1 MRIGV
6 RVKLLIFAAAVWAVI
21 FGAYSAYIYYERIEQ
36 TQRMGLN
43 TATILS
49 REISADRQFYSATVV
64 KRALDAG
71 LSVSGSYHS
80 VDKSIPTPAAF
91 LKGVSES
98 LGASGGF
105 YVNIVSL
112 SPINPES
119 GPKDAFQRTALERFA
134 KGLDTR
140 HSEFSKHKGMES
152 ARLMIPDVA
161 TSDTCVNCHNN
172 ALPAGAARHKIG
184 DVMGGIEIIVPIES
198 ELSYAMTEIGHQLLY
213 GFFVVLT
220 MGIAGLIFIRKV
232 VTEPILSL
240 VDTTRQLAGGDLTVR
255 SDVRS
260 EDEAGDLGRGTNE
273 VIRNLHGMIEEIR
286 QSSIAASE
294 ISFGVRLMSRHV
306 LEGSSSQGAS
316 LDDVVA
322 TMEVTNAAMAGI
334 AKSTEALA
342 VSMERG
348 AASVLELGAGINEIV
363 DNMESLFMSVDET
376 ALSTKDMSISVREI
390 SDNIGSLSVFVS
402 EVSASM
408 IEINASIKAVE
419 LNAAEALRLAD
430 GVIRDAKAGLLSV
443 ETTIAGIMRVK
454 DTTRES
460 TVIMNALVERVKEV
474 GKILDVIR
482 DVSEETNLLALNA
495 AIIASQTGESGKSF
509 SVVANEIK
517 DLAERTSTSAKEV
530 SEIISAVEA
539 ESARAVAAMNRGVES
554 VEEGVL
560 LSKEA
565 GTALE
570 KIVLSA
576 QRSNTSVREIARAA
590 GEQAGQSRT
599 VVEAME
605 KVAGMTKRIVGATQ
619 EQAKGA
625 ELINKA
631 TERMADIAFRVK
643 NSTRAQVEAN
653 EQITATM
660 EDVNRM
666 VGYVNNVVREQSRNT
681 VSVLAAIEAVRG
693 ISVVNIE
700 KAKETDKAVERL
712 FDLNRQLME
721 SVKRFKLRQS

>member
-36 TQRMGLN
+36 TRRMGLN
-43 TATILS
+43 TANILS

-71 LSVSGSYHS
+71 MKVSGSYHS
-80 VDKSIPTPAAF
+80 VEKSIPTPAAF
-91 LKGVSES
+91 LREVSES

-112 SPINPES
+112 SPLNPES
-119 GPKDAFQRTALERFA
+119 GPRDEFQKTALEKFA

-140 HSEFSKHKGMES
+140 HYEFTKHKGMES
-152 ARLMIPDVA
+152 ARLIIPDVA
-161 TSDTCVNCHNN
+161 TSETCVNCHNK
-172 ALPAGAARHKIG
+172 AQGGGATKHKIG

-198 ELSYAMTEIGHQLLY
+198 ELSYAMTEIGHQIVY

-232 VTEPILSL
+232 VTDPILSL
-240 VDTTRQLAGGDLTVR
+240 VETTKQLAGGDLTVT
-255 SDVRS
+255 SGVSTD
-260 EDEAGDLGRGTNE
+260 DEAGDLGRGTNE
-273 VIRNLHGMIEEIR
+273 VIRNLHGMIEDIR
-286 QSSIAASE
+286 EASSAASSISN
-294 ISFGVRLMSRHV
+294 GVRQMSRHV
-306 LEGSSSQGAS
+306 LEGSNSQGAS
-316 LDDVVA
+316 LDGVGM
-322 TMEVTNAAMAGI
+322 TMEVTNLAMSGI
-334 AKSTEALA
+334 AKSTDALA

-348 AASVLELGAGINEIV
+348 AASALELGAGINEVV
-363 DNMESLFMSVDET
+363 DNMESLFLSVDET
-376 ALSTKDMSISVREI
+376 ALSTKDMSHSVREI
-390 SDNIGSLSVFVS
+390 SDNIGSLSNSVS
-402 EVSASM
+402 EVRASM
-408 IEINASIKAVE
+408 IEINASIKEVE
-419 LNAAEALRLAD
+419 LNAAEASRLAD

-443 ETTIAGIMRVK
+443 ESTINGIMRVK

-482 DVSEETNLLALNA
+482 DVAEETNLLALNA

-554 VEEGVL
+554 VEEGVR
-560 LSKEA
+560 LSKDA
-565 GTALE
+565 GAALE
-570 KIVLSA
+570 KIVTSA
-576 QRSNTSVREIARAA
+576 QRSNTSVREIARAS
-590 GEQAGQSRT
+590 GEQSRMSRT

-605 KVAGMTKRIVGATQ
+605 KVAVMTKRIVNATA

-643 NSTRAQVEAN
+643 NSTRAQAEAN
-653 EQITATM
+653 KQITATM

-681 VSVLAAIEAVRG
+681 VSVLGAIEAVRM
-693 ISVVNIE
+693 ISVENIE

-712 FDLNRQLME
+712 SDLNRQLTE